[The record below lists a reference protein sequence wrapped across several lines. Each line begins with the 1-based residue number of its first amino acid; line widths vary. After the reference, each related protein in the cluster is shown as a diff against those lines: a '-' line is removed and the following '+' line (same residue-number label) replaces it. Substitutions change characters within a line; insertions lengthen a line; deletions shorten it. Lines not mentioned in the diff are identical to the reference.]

1 MDDRLQIYR
10 ELEKYV
16 LLDQVYG
23 VVLYDQVQTIPFRA
37 HLKGVPVPQEDIT
50 ADLSYATAW
59 LDK

>member
-1 MDDRLQIYR
+1 MDERVQVYG

-23 VVLYDQVQTIPFRA
+23 VVLYDQVQTIPFRSY
-37 HLKGVPVPQEDIT
+37 LKGSLVPQEDMT
-50 ADLSYATAW
+50 ANLSYATAW